1 MAHHEGDY
9 KRKGAP
15 VMTVVAKMLGGD
27 FELGG
32 FIVEPGEPDG
42 RPEKA
47 ARLLLDEIEG
57 FPERR
62 GWGSS
67 IEHGRR
73 FLAGSGGSAY
83 IDSDHLEINTPEH
96 LNSRE
101 HALHVHAGL
110 RLARRA
116 QEAVNARLPR
126 DTRLAVLA
134 NNCDGH
140 VSYGAHLNVM
150 ISRQLFQDLTCFK
163 PHLAGFLATHL
174 VTSLPYTGQGMVG
187 AANGQP
193 ACDYQLSQRAD
204 WFEQM
209 FSVNTMVRRPLI
221 NTRDESHA
229 HDDLAR
235 LHMIYFDFALH
246 PIANRLRAGTT
257 QLVLALCEAG
267 LADPT
272 LLVDDPVLVGP
283 AISRDLSLEQP
294 FSMAVPGKR
303 MTAVEIQQAILDRA
317 GELVTSG
324 KVVHA
329 VPDAADILRVWQET
343 LDLLRAREVEAL
355 AARCDN
361 WMKFLLLDRCPGH
374 GRSWQSA
381 ELKALDLRY
390 SSLDPSEGLFFQMA
404 DGGYVAQ
411 MPSDAQIERAVR
423 EPPED
428 TRAYLRAQILR
439 RWGPAVAA
447 MDWSWIDFRLQA
459 ARGWWS
465 LARLP
470 MADPRR
476 HTRDEVDCVL
486 AECEDLEDLLGA
498 LAQDAS
504 DDRGNEQSS
513 LNGAP
518 PMSRKR

>member
-1 MAHHEGDY
+1 MTIVP
-9 KRKGAP
+9 KVLGA
-15 VMTVVAKMLGGD
+15 D
-27 FELGG
+27 FELGN
-32 FIVEPGEPDG
+32 FLIKPGEPDG
-42 RPEKA
+42 LPEKA

-62 GWGSS
+62 GWGGSS
-67 IEHGRR
+67 IEYGRR
-73 FLAGSGGSAY
+73 FLAGSAGSAY

-96 LNSRE
+96 FFSRQ
-101 HALHVHAGL
+101 HAVHIHAGL
-110 RLARRA
+110 RIARRA

-126 DTRLAVLA
+126 GTRLCVMA

-150 ISRQLFQDLTCFK
+150 VSRQFFHDLTCFK

-174 VTSLPYTGQGMVG
+174 VTCTPYTGQGMVG
-187 AANGQP
+187 AANGQEP
-193 ACDYQLSQRAD
+193 CGFQLSQRAD

-209 FSVNTMVRRPLI
+209 LSVNTMVRRPLI

-229 HDDLAR
+229 HDGVAR
-235 LHMIYFDFALH
+235 LHIIYFDFALH
-246 PIANRLRAGTT
+246 PIANWLRAGTT

-272 LLVDDPVLVGP
+272 LSLDDPVAAGP
-283 AISRDLSLEQP
+283 AISRDLDLRQP

-303 MTAVEIQQAILDRA
+303 MTAVEIQQAILERA
-317 GELVTSG
+317 GELVASG
-324 KVVHA
+324 KVDHA
-329 VPDAADILRVWQET
+329 VPEAAEILRVWQET
-343 LDLLRAREVEAL
+343 LDLLRARDVEGL

-361 WMKFLLLDRCPGH
+361 WMKYWLLDRRRQGY

-390 SSLDPSEGLFFQMA
+390 GSLDPSEGLFFQMA
-404 DGGYVAQ
+404 AGGCVAE
-411 MPSDAQIERAVR
+411 MPSDAEIERAVE

-439 RWGPAVAA
+439 RWGSAVAA
-447 MDWSWIDFRLQA
+447 MDWSWIDFRMQA
-459 ARGWWS
+459 TRGWWS
-465 LARLP
+465 VARLP
-470 MADPRR
+470 MPDPRR
-476 HTRDEVDCVL
+476 LTRGEVDAIL
-486 AECEDLEDLLGA
+486 AECEDVEDLLAA

-504 DDRGNEQSS
+504 DDHGDERASM
-513 LNGAP
+513 NGAAHG
-518 PMSRKR
+518 RRGITGR